1 MDTIEDLDNY
11 LKDTNNSFKDGNFN
25 LDFISKLRGVPSSV
39 GIAAA
44 ITAYAQMMLYE
55 FKNNPENKIFYSD
68 TDSIVMEKEI
78 DSNLVSNTKLGHLKL
93 EHVISE
99 GYFIA
104 DKFYAIIND
113 KGVLIKKSKG
123 INSNLLTLDDYNKL
137 NFHITW
143 FTPSGLKIT
152 QHYLVS
158 KTNKIS
164 IKIGNKSKT
173 VIIKESLDKLNTRK
187 QAQAIIPNI
196 IHSLDSSHLIK
207 IVLSAID
214 NNFKPILTV
223 HDCFGTHPNKIKEL
237 SEIVTK
243 EFIELYSND
252 QFLQKFHKKIIE
264 SIKDNYYNVIKINNN
279 YYVEFDNNKNNL
291 VVIDTDTDSD
301 IIKNKKKFNNKI
313 ELLLI
318 PKLPKMGS
326 LILEDIINSKYMIT

>member
-1 MDTIEDLDNY
+1 M
-11 LKDTNNSFKDGNFN
+11 
-25 LDFISKLRGVPSSV
+25 
-39 GIAAA
+39 
-44 ITAYAQMMLYE
+44 
-55 FKNNPENKIFYSD
+55 
-68 TDSIVMEKEI
+68 
-78 DSNLVSNTKLGHLKL
+78 
-93 EHVISE
+93 
-99 GYFIA
+99 
-104 DKFYAIIND
+104 
-113 KGVLIKKSKG
+113 
-123 INSNLLTLDDYNKL
+123 DDYNKL

-214 NNFKPILTV
+214 NKFKPILTV